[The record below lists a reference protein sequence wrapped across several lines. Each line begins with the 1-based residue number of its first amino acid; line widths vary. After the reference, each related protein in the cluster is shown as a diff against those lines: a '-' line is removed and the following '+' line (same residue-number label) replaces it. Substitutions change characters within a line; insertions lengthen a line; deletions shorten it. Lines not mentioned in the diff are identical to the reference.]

1 MALSSLGR
9 SVLILLTIAWSVAY
23 CFYGWTA
30 LSSVLIG
37 HRTIRRSVSLTDF
50 SANEWFILH
59 PLLAVLGTVALPV
72 PGIILRRYKGY
83 WSNKFHAIFLGLS
96 TLAVF
101 LSVYVVFVNRSVRG
115 KSHISS
121 LHSFFGL
128 MLFLGY
134 ILFTLVGVFAM
145 DPDWAWLNHSSP
157 LRAQLKAVHKVW
169 GRPLLVMGYLVC
181 LSGWY
186 KFFQHNSEQMQNAV
200 VVVVVAIVLT
210 YIDMIIALIEEWRT
224 KASMEPAKAYDL
236 APVSVAELP
245 TEPETKR
252 RTRSSKKKD

>member
-1 MALSSLGR
+1 MALSALGR
-9 SVLILLTIAWSVAY
+9 SVLMLLTVAWSVAY
-23 CFYGWTA
+23 CFFGWTE

-37 HRTIRRSVSLTDF
+37 HKTIRRSVSLTDF

-72 PGIILRRYKGY
+72 PGIILRSYKGY
-83 WSNKFHAIFLGLS
+83 WSKKYHAILLGLS

-134 ILFTLVGVFAM
+134 VLFTLVGVFAM
-145 DPDWAWLNHSSP
+145 DPDWAWLDQSSP
-157 LRAQLKAVHKVW
+157 LRAQLKSVHKVW
-169 GRPLLVMGYLVC
+169 GRPLLVVGYLVC

-186 KFFQHNSEQMQNAV
+186 KFFRHDFVQMQNAIV
-200 VVVVVAIVLT
+200 VVAVAIVLT
-210 YIDMIIALIEEWRT
+210 YLDVIIGLIDEWKT
-224 KASMEPAKAYDL
+224 KASMEPAKAPEPAP
-236 APVSVAELP
+236 APVAQQP
-245 TEPETKR
+245 TEPESKR
-252 RTRSSKKKD
+252 RTKSSK